1 MNARAMGLLLAS
13 LNLGAIG
20 LLPGFAWGQSD
31 SAQPPAAGF
40 DANPI
45 GKVMNA
51 TGSVT
56 IEHSTGVIVQA
67 NLPAGSGGQAKV
79 GDAVY
84 RGDLVQTGA
93 DGSLALTFADGTS
106 FKVSSNARMELNEFV
121 YDPKGNSNSSLI
133 NLSKGTFTFLA
144 GTIAKT
150 GNMKVST
157 PVGTMGI
164 RGTAPHVE
172 ILEDGT
178 VKFSTL
184 IEEDKGADKGAT
196 AAPASAP
203 KAAPPQRKA
212 QGPLP
217 GDTPADLQAEKD
229 LKKKIKICQ
238 GC

>member
-1 MNARAMGLLLAS
+1 MNARAMGILLAC
-13 LNLGAIG
+13 LYLGGSG
-20 LLPGFAWGQSD
+20 LLPGLAWGQS
-31 SAQPPAAGF
+31 SAASPPAAAF

-45 GKVMNA
+45 GKVLNA
-51 TGSVT
+51 AGSVT
-56 IEHSTGVIVQA
+56 IEHTSGILVQA
-67 NLPAGSGGQAKV
+67 NLPSGSSQAKV

-84 RGDLVQTGA
+84 RGDLIQTGA
-93 DGSLALTFADGTS
+93 DGSLGIAFADGTS

-121 YDPKGNSNSSLI
+121 YDPKGNSNSTLFS
-133 NLSKGTFTFLA
+133 LSKGTFTFLA

-150 GNMKVST
+150 GNMKVET

-172 ILEDGT
+172 ILDDGT

-184 IEEDKGADKGAT
+184 IEEDKTAT
-196 AAPASAP
+196 PTPNSPPAVAPRP
-203 KAAPPQRKA
+203 RKA
-212 QGPLP
+212 QNPVP
-217 GDTPADLQAEKD
+217 QETAAEKQAERE

>member
-1 MNARAMGLLLAS
+1 MNTRAKGFLLA
-13 LNLGAIG
+13 LYLGASG
-20 LLPGFAWGQSD
+20 LLPGLAWGQSGAA
-31 SAQPPAAGF
+31 SPPAVGF

-45 GKVMNA
+45 GKILNA

-56 IEHSTGVIVQA
+56 IEHTSGILVQA
-67 NLPAGSGGQAKV
+67 NLPAGGNGQAKV

-84 RGDLVQTGA
+84 RGDLIQTGA
-93 DGSLALTFADGTS
+93 DGALGITFADGTS
-106 FKVSSNARMELNEFV
+106 FKVSSNARMELNEYV
-121 YDPKGNSNSSLI
+121 YDPKGNSNSTLFS
-133 NLSKGTFTFLA
+133 LSKGTFTFLA

-150 GNMKVST
+150 GNMKVET

-172 ILEDGT
+172 ILDDGT

-184 IEEDKGADKGAT
+184 IEENKGAT
-196 AAPASAP
+196 VAPTSVPAAAPR
-203 KAAPPQRKA
+203 QRRV
-212 QGPLP
+212 QNPPLP
-217 GDTPADLQAEKD
+217 ETPAEQQAEKE